1 MDHNKSADRSSMFEQ
16 RALPSTLTGL
26 AALAFAV
33 TSMVT
38 QQEWLVVLAA
48 VLVLTCVV
56 LVLTLPEHRAMRQ
69 PENSDLASKA
79 ERALRESDAMAARA
93 AKYEAEAIAAREQL
107 ASAMA
112 SGQEAAVID
121 LTVPTPADLTT
132 APTGVDVI
140 DPSTGVFTQMFFEA
154 SLAKRVSAA
163 RRGLRPLAVGVVEVI
178 EHIGTSQQHKVAPQT
193 VATVL
198 TSTLREADTI
208 AILNTGNFAILLEDT
223 PENGAIWSL
232 ERIRRKIDEEM
243 QDTVMHAGVSCYP
256 SYALDADQ
264 LFDQAVAALESARD
278 WRQHRIEITTAHPDE

>member
-112 SGQEAAVID
+112 SG
-121 LTVPTPADLTT
+121 
-132 APTGVDVI
+132 
-140 DPSTGVFTQMFFEA
+140 
-154 SLAKRVSAA
+154 
-163 RRGLRPLAVGVVEVI
+163 
-178 EHIGTSQQHKVAPQT
+178 
-193 VATVL
+193 
-198 TSTLREADTI
+198 
-208 AILNTGNFAILLEDT
+208 
-223 PENGAIWSL
+223 
-232 ERIRRKIDEEM
+232 
-243 QDTVMHAGVSCYP
+243 
-256 SYALDADQ
+256 
-264 LFDQAVAALESARD
+264 
-278 WRQHRIEITTAHPDE
+278 